1 MPELDNE
8 TYEKLLAGARALRE
22 RKARLTASYGGV
34 DVVDAALREA
44 GLENEVSFLD
54 MSVAQVHGIC
64 DAYRDQEPR

>member
-1 MPELDNE
+1 VPELDNE